1 MLNEEKNIKGFKKQK
16 RKFKKTFFVPKCYYC
31 GKNCTETG
39 IRRFISY
46 GTMTYFDMCAECY
59 CKVNTE
65 QKKKYRYK
73 NWLKGERVFITS
85 MDIYEW

>member
-1 MLNEEKNIKGFKKQK
+1 MKKY
-16 RKFKKTFFVPKCYYC
+16 KKTFFIPKCYYC

-59 CKVNTE
+59 CKVNTA

-73 NWLKGERVFITS
+73 NWLGGEKVFITS
-85 MDIYEW
+85 MDIYE

>member
-1 MLNEEKNIKGFKKQK
+1 MTETT
-16 RKFKKTFFVPKCYYC
+16 KFLVPKCYYC
-31 GKNCTETG
+31 NRNCTETG

-73 NWLKGERVFITS
+73 NWLRGEQVFITS
-85 MDIYEW
+85 MDIYG